1 MKKITMKIVRL
12 IITITVY
19 LSFIGCGYNNT
30 NTSKDKAVIETQS
43 KTSDT
48 NSTKESTKKTK
59 EVDDNEMSKELVP
72 PKTRDEVELDEESSK
87 LYAEFIAGKVAAEYS
102 VNADRSRYL
111 SLSQVLQDNK
121 KYTLGEIVDNVKVN
135 GEENEW
141 HECLA
146 EGNCVEEYVDLGLDG
161 SYELKLELGTLISY
175 MTMVVK
181 NVDGELKICF
191 VGDSWEQSVTNVWY
205 AGDVTIFNI
214 DSYTQHSAED
224 GFLDENGDYYLWYK
238 SSEEGF
244 NVYQDDD
251 LIYNNQYIASG
262 IGMYVEERNIE
273 GENASVYYYVVLV
286 DQDNNRLK
294 ENKDTK
300 EYYEKAREALAAE
313 GKNVITE
320 EAKIKLEEV
329 RKDIGFSDELYYY
342 GSKLE
347 Q

>member
-1 MKKITMKIVRL
+1 M
-12 IITITVY
+12 
-19 LSFIGCGYNNT
+19 
-30 NTSKDKAVIETQS
+30 
-43 KTSDT
+43 
-48 NSTKESTKKTK
+48 
-59 EVDDNEMSKELVP
+59 
-72 PKTRDEVELDEESSK
+72 
-87 LYAEFIAGKVAAEYS
+87 
-102 VNADRSRYL
+102 
-111 SLSQVLQDNK
+111 
-121 KYTLGEIVDNVKVN
+121 N

-214 DSYTQHSAED
+214 DSCTQHSAED

>member
-121 KYTLGEIVDNVKVN
+121 KYTLPEI
-135 GEENEW
+135 
-141 HECLA
+141 
-146 EGNCVEEYVDLGLDG
+146 
-161 SYELKLELGTLISY
+161 
-175 MTMVVK
+175 
-181 NVDGELKICF
+181 
-191 VGDSWEQSVTNVWY
+191 
-205 AGDVTIFNI
+205 
-214 DSYTQHSAED
+214 
-224 GFLDENGDYYLWYK
+224 
-238 SSEEGF
+238 
-244 NVYQDDD
+244 
-251 LIYNNQYIASG
+251 
-262 IGMYVEERNIE
+262 
-273 GENASVYYYVVLV
+273 
-286 DQDNNRLK
+286 
-294 ENKDTK
+294 
-300 EYYEKAREALAAE
+300 AR
-313 GKNVITE
+313 
-320 EAKIKLEEV
+320 
-329 RKDIGFSDELYYY
+329 
-342 GSKLE
+342 
-347 Q
+347 

>member
-1 MKKITMKIVRL
+1 MKIVRL
-12 IITITVY
+12 IITITVF
-19 LSFIGCGYNNT
+19 LSFIGCGYDNT

-48 NSTKESTKKTK
+48 NSTKESTRKTK

-111 SLSQVLQDNK
+111 SLSQVLQDHK
-121 KYTLGEIVDNVKVN
+121 KYTLCEMADKVSDDSEEKEWFEEGEYR
-135 GEENEW
+135 
-141 HECLA
+141 
-146 EGNCVEEYVDLGLDG
+146 EEYVDLGLDG
-161 SYELKLELGTLISY
+161 SYELKLEIGYGISY

-214 DSYTQHSAED
+214 LDSIEHSGEM
-224 GFLDENGDYYLWYK
+224 GFLDGDGAYYLWY
-238 SSEEGF
+238 EWHEQF
-244 NVYQDDD
+244 YYMLEDDA
-251 LIYNNQYIASG
+251 LIYNNQYIATD
-262 IGMYVEERNIE
+262 IEMYVEEIDIK
-273 GENASVYYYVVLV
+273 GDNAATYYYVVLV
-286 DQDNNRLK
+286 DKDNNRLE
-294 ENKDTK
+294 ENKETK
-300 EYYEKAREALAAE
+300 EYFEKAREALAAE

-320 EAKIKLEEV
+320 EESENKLEEV
-329 RKDIGFSDELYYY
+329 RNDIGFSDELYYY
-342 GSKLE
+342 SSQSE